1 MLAKSRRTPGE
12 AGISSQSLRDI
23 LRRASTTTI
32 NAEHAEHAEHAEKL
46 STTEETE
53 DTEEKRD
60 SRRRRKVA
68 LVAFYF
74 LAVRSS

>member
-32 NAEHAEHAEHAEKL
+32 NAEHAEHAEKL
-46 STTEETE
+46 STTEDTE